1 MERPPNGNW
10 QTNGQCYCH
19 SVSKAHKILAENLEA
34 LMRHQEA
41 HGRRD
46 LATPVG
52 IQENAKKPV
61 GKSTIYRILNQ
72 AISPRLEQL
81 ERLAEVFGIPAYA
94 LLVPGLDPAKK
105 PVVVSEQEQVER
117 DRIIEE
123 RAEQRAA
130 EMLNVMVG
138 QLLTRHDDAEQSKT
152 PDRASDSKVPVS
164 RPPHKTR

>member
-1 MERPPNGNW
+1 M
-10 QTNGQCYCH
+10 
-19 SVSKAHKILAENLEA
+19 SKAHKILAENLEA

-41 HGRRD
+41 QGRRE

-52 IQENAKKPV
+52 IQGCAKKSV

-81 ERLAEVFGIPAYA
+81 ERLADVFGIPAYA

-105 PVVVSEQEQVER
+105 PVVVSEQEQCER
-117 DRIIEE
+117 DRMIEE

-130 EMLNVMVG
+130 EMLNIMVG
-138 QLLTRHDDAEQSKT
+138 QILTRHDDRQPSET
-152 PDRASDSKVPVS
+152 PDRASDSKVPAG
-164 RPPHKTR
+164 RPPHKAR